1 MFYVAAIFT
10 LEIYHICSCMRATL
24 SFITFSRPIE
34 SNSENQKILPQ
45 IKLPID
51 TDCCFALKLQAY

>member
-1 MFYVAAIFT
+1 MDQLV
-10 LEIYHICSCMRATL
+10 EISCMLATL

-45 IKLPID
+45 IKLPVD
-51 TDCCFALKLQAY
+51 TDCCFALKLQAC